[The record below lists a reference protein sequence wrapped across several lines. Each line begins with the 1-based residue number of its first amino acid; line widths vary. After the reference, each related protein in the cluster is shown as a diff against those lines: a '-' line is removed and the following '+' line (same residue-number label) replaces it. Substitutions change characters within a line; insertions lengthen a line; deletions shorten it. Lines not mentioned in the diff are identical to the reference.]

1 MFPKIGLTSL
11 VFLAALAKAEPTVQ
25 FGNTTVIGSVS
36 NNVEFYG
43 GIPYAEPPVGGLRF
57 KPPVLMHGLNTA
69 TFNAT
74 QFGQACLQPGIP
86 SSEDCLTVNIFRPE
100 GVAETAALPVMAWIH
115 GGGYKLGASNTYPAT
130 ALVAQSVLRGTPVIF
145 ASFNYRLGPLGF
157 PPGVE
162 AAERNAL
169 NLGLKDQL
177 TAMQWIQ
184 DNIGIFGGDK
194 SKVTVFGESAGASS
208 ITFLYLNSNLKDL
221 VRAAIF
227 ESLANVG
234 IFEPSRSQLD
244 WDNFVS
250 AVPSCANSLRTG
262 NSIPCLQSAN
272 ATTLLQA
279 IGTATEEA
287 GADYPWGP
295 TIDGPSGLLPDLPS
309 VLLEKGKFARI
320 PFITGAN
327 LDEGTFFTTPLISS
341 TDMIRASLISNYT
354 SPQVSPQMLISAV
367 DKLLELYPDVPALG
381 SPFNTGNETF
391 GLSSQYKRY
400 AAILGDLITQSQRR
414 SWNQAA
420 SKFGVKTFG
429 YLFNDPAP
437 PLASPPFIDNITV
450 PTNSPALGVTH
461 TSEIFYVFGLEAVVG
476 SRPASAVQLSTQMVD
491 YWVSF
496 ATSLDPND
504 GHGSK
509 RPIWSQYTCNDE
521 MLLQL
526 NGTNTTMIP
535 DNYRA
540 QQIDFIISNSL
551 SLSR

>member
-1 MFPKIGLTSL
+1 MFPKMGLTSL
-11 VFLAALAKAEPTVQ
+11 VLFATLAKAAPTVQ
-25 FGNTTVIGSVS
+25 FGRTTLTGSVS

-57 KPPVLMHGLNTA
+57 KPTVLMHGLNTA

-74 QFGQACLQPGIP
+74 QFGLGCLQPGSP
-86 SSEDCLTVNIFRPE
+86 SSEDCLTINIFRPA
-100 GVAETAALPVMAWIH
+100 GVA
-115 GGGYKLGASNTYPAT
+115 AT
-130 ALVAQSVLRGTPVIF
+130 AHLPALQFIPCRFSRRIMFQGTPVIF

-169 NLGLKDQL
+169 NLGLKDQV

-184 DNIGIFGGDK
+184 DNTAIFGGDK

-208 ITFLYLNSNLKDL
+208 ITLLYLNSNLKDL
-221 VRAAIF
+221 VRTAIF
-227 ESLANVG
+227 ESPANVG
-234 IFEPSRSQLD
+234 IFEPSRSQSD
-244 WDNFVS
+244 WDNFVR
-250 AVPSCANSLRTG
+250 AVPSCANSLRSG

-279 IGTATEEA
+279 IGTATDEA
-287 GADYPWGP
+287 GADFPWGP
-295 TIDGPSGLLPDLPS
+295 TIDGPGGLLPDLPS

-320 PFITGAN
+320 PFIAGGN
-327 LDEGTFFTTPLISS
+327 LDEGTFFTTPTISS
-341 TDMIRASLISNYT
+341 TNMIRASLISNYT
-354 SPQVSPQMLISAV
+354 SPQVPSQKLSSAV

-400 AAILGDLITQSQRR
+400 AAMSGDLIVQSQRR
-414 SWNQAA
+414 SWSQAA
-420 SKFGVKTFG
+420 SKFGLKTFA
-429 YLFNDPAP
+429 YLFNGPAP
-437 PLASPPFIDNITV
+437 PLVSPTFIGNITV
-450 PTNSPALGVTH
+450 PTTPLPLVVMTH
-461 TSEIFYVFGLEAVVG
+461 TSEVFYVFGLEA
-476 SRPASAVQLSTQMVD
+476 ALSTQMVD

-504 GHGSK
+504 GRGST
-509 RPIWSQYTCNDE
+509 RPVWGQYTCNDE
-521 MLLQL
+521 AVLQL

-540 QQIDFIISNSL
+540 QQIDFIISNSAA
-551 SLSR
+551 LSR